1 MTIDNL
7 TKVWYNSVGK
17 SSEEVSWMYYIYLM
31 DRFARG
37 SIFRYGNIQEANEAA
52 FKSFSMG
59 FDVEV
64 RDRVGLLF
72 SFFRLV

>member
-1 MTIDNL
+1 
-7 TKVWYNSVGK
+7 
-17 SSEEVSWMYYIYLM
+17 MYYVYLM

-37 SIFRYGNIQEANEAA
+37 SIFRYRNIQEASEAA
-52 FKSFSMG
+52 SKSFNMG

-64 RDRVGLLF
+64 RDKVGLLF